1 MNRTERETRARRIDP
16 RLEAAGWRVV
26 PFDPETP
33 LAGYDGCAIEEYP
46 TAAGPADYA
55 LCTGGRIV
63 GVVEAKRTRVG
74 PMGVLSQAERYSRD
88 LEGSP
93 FDFDGFR
100 VPFLYATNGEVL
112 WHRDAR
118 DGMNRSRTVAGFH
131 TPDALAELLGH
142 DVDGALRALHRI
154 PAHPMMRPYQR
165 EAHAAI
171 EQALAERKRQLL
183 VAMAT
188 GTGKTLMTVSLVY
201 RLMRAGLVRRVLFL
215 VDRRALAAQAVRA
228 FGSYEAEPGLK
239 FDKVYEVYSQRFQ
252 REDFGEDEPFDP
264 TVLPATYLEDPQPGH
279 AFVYVSTIQR
289 MTINLFG
296 QGAALAP
303 TDERPDEDAAQLD
316 IPIHAF
322 DLVIADEC
330 HRGYTAA
337 EVSVWRAALEHFDAI
352 KIGLTATPAAHTTA
366 YFKEVAYRYEYE
378 RAVREGYLVDY
389 DAVAI
394 ESGVRMNGVFLREGE
409 QVGLVDPETGTEQL
423 DVLEDERQFDTSD
436 VEARVTAPASNR
448 RILEEVKRY
457 ADEHERRTGRLPK
470 TLIFAVNDLPHTSH
484 ADQLVDL
491 ARDVFGR
498 GERFVQKITGRTDRP
513 LHHLRAFRNR
523 QEPGVVVTV
532 DMLSTGVDVPD
543 LEFIVFLRPV
553 KSRILFEQMMG
564 RGTRRG
570 EHHPDKSH
578 FVVFDCFGG
587 TLLEYF
593 REATAIT
600 ASAPVRPSRS
610 FGEIVEAVWQNRDR
624 DYNVRCLVKRLRRVD
639 REMSGEA
646 RDLFAAFVPDGDVG
660 RFAEELPE
668 RLRRDFAGTMAV
680 LRDPAFQDLTTSF
693 PRPPRTFLVAYETQD
708 EVSSSWIIRDGR
720 GNEYRPG
727 DYLAAFARYVR
738 DHQEDVEAVR
748 ILLERPQ
755 DWGTDAL
762 SELRTK
768 LASAPEH
775 FTEDKLQRAHEG
787 QYHKAL
793 VDLISMVKHAVR
805 EEEPLLSAE
814 ERVEAALAR
823 VLDGEALAAELTAEQ
838 EAWLGRI
845 REHLARNLSID
856 REDFETVP
864 IFTLAGGWGR
874 ANRAFGGHLDEWI
887 HKFNS
892 AIAA

>member
-1 MNRTERETRARRIDP
+1 MNRTERETRAQRIDP

-26 PFDPETP
+26 PFDAATP
-33 LAGYDGCAIEEYP
+33 LVDYEGCAVEEYP

-55 LCTGGRIV
+55 LCVGGQII

-74 PMGVLSQAERYSRD
+74 PMGVLAQAERYARGLD
-88 LEGSP
+88 GSP
-93 FDFDGFR
+93 FDFDGFH
-100 VPFLYATNGEVL
+100 VPFLYTTNGETV
-112 WHRDAR
+112 WHRDVR
-118 DGMNRSRTVAGFH
+118 SPLNRSRTVAGFH
-131 TPDALAELLGH
+131 TPEALAERLDH
-142 DVDGALRALHRI
+142 DVEAACRVLHQI

-171 EQALAERKRQLL
+171 ERALCERKRHLL

-264 TVLPATYLEDPQPGH
+264 TVLPASYLEDPQPGH

-296 QGAALAP
+296 QGAALRPA
-303 TDERPDEDAAQLD
+303 DERPDEDAAQLD
-316 IPIHAF
+316 IPVHAF
-322 DLVIADEC
+322 DLVVADEC

-337 EVSVWRAALEHFDAI
+337 EVSVWRSALEHFDAI
-352 KIGLTATPAAHTTA
+352 KVGLTATPAAHTTA
-366 YFKEVAYRYEYE
+366 YFEQVAYRYEYE

-389 DAVAI
+389 DAVSI

-409 QVGLVDPETGTEQL
+409 QVGRIDPETGTEQL
-423 DVLEDERQFDTSD
+423 DLLEDERQFDTAD

-457 ADEHERRTGRLPK
+457 ADEHERRTGRFPK
-470 TLIFAVNDLPHTSH
+470 TLVFAANDLPHTSH
-484 ADQLVDL
+484 ADQLVHL

-564 RGTRRG
+564 RGTRLG
-570 EHHPDKSH
+570 EHHADKSH

-587 TLLEYF
+587 TLLQYF

-600 ASAPVRPSRS
+600 ATPPVRPSRS

-624 DYNVRCLVKRLRRVD
+624 DYNVRCLVKRLRRIG
-639 REMSGEA
+639 REMSGDA

-660 RFAEELPE
+660 RFAEELPD
-668 RLRRDFAGTMAV
+668 LLQGDFAGTMAV
-680 LRDPAFQDLTTSF
+680 LRDPAFQDLTADF
-693 PRPPRTFLVAYETQD
+693 PRPPRTFLVAYETED
-708 EVSSSWIIRDGR
+708 EVSSTWLIRDGR
-720 GNEYRPG
+720 GHEYRPS
-727 DYLAAFARYVR
+727 DYLDAFARYVR
-738 DHQEDVEAVR
+738 EHRDDVEAVR
-748 ILLERPQ
+748 ILLDRPQ
-755 DWGTDAL
+755 DWGTAAL
-762 SELRTK
+762 TELRAK
-768 LASAPEH
+768 LAAAPER
-775 FTEDKLQRAHEG
+775 FTEENLQRAHEG
-787 QYHKAL
+787 RYHKAL

-805 EEEPLLSAE
+805 EEEPLLSID
-814 ERVEAALAR
+814 ERVEAAIAR
-823 VLDGEALAAELTAEQ
+823 ATEGEALSAEQ

-845 REHLARNLSID
+845 REHLAHNLSID
-856 REDFETVP
+856 RDDFETVP
-864 IFTLAGGWGR
+864 VFTLAGGWGR
-874 ANRAFGGHLDEWI
+874 ADRAFDGRLDDWI
-887 HKFNS
+887 HKLNR